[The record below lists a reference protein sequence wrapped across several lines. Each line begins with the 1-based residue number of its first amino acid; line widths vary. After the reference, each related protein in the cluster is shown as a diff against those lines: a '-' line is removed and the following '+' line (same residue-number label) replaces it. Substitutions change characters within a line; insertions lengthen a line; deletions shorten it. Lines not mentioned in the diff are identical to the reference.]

1 MNMLMMLPRFPLFL
15 TFTIPLKID
24 INVFGGLHPQL
35 QGIGILSVACGYML
49 VTYYSM
55 LISWILHAF
64 FDSFSSSIWVSDKKT
79 GTNAKGYFFNN
90 IIGMETLGE
99 DMQPTRLV
107 WANVG
112 YSFLTWSIIYL
123 CIAFGVKIT
132 GRIVSLL
139 WSHNILH
146 LS

>member
-1 MNMLMMLPRFPLFL
+1 
-15 TFTIPLKID
+15 
-24 INVFGGLHPQL
+24 
-35 QGIGILSVACGYML
+35 ML

-55 LISWILHAF
+55 LISWVLHAF
-64 FDSFSSSIWVSDKKT
+64 FDSFSSSIWLSDEVT
-79 GTNAKGYFFNN
+79 GTDAKGYFFNN
-90 IIGMETLGE
+90 VIGMETLGE
-99 DMQPTRLV
+99 DLKATRLV

-139 WSHNILH
+139 WSHKILH
-146 LS
+146 